1 MALGKLLSLE
11 EAQACLVEAIPM
23 RPTQAIVADRDD
35 PSMDRSA
42 MDGVALRASDGLNPR
57 HLLGALCAGDDPR
70 SFFVDAGQC
79 VQVMTGACIP
89 HGADAVVPLDML
101 QRSREG
107 IVPLS
112 MPEQGQNVRVQGE
125 QARHEDVIIEAGRP
139 LNAARLAL
147 GAQMGMTL
155 PTLDRVAV
163 GVLSMGDELR
173 KRPHPWQIRDSNGP
187 MLASMVQSLGGEAR
201 RLPPLPDER
210 NILRQFLHRLH
221 LPVLLSSG
229 GVSAGQRDL
238 LGSVLEELGGEI
250 LFHGISLKPGKP
262 MLAARLGEM
271 LVLGLPGN
279 PVSAY
284 LNALLFLPLVLARL
298 ERRTLPDPWRKG
310 ELVYDFPNPS
320 DRPLLHPCLREG
332 WRLTP
337 LESHGSADLVSLAKA
352 DACAWIPEGGAK
364 AGEVKYLDLI

>member
-1 MALGKLLSLE
+1 MSLE
-11 EAQACLVEAIPM
+11 EAQACLLEAIPM
-23 RPTQAIVADRDD
+23 RPTQPIIADRDD

-42 MDGVALRASDGLNPR
+42 MDGVALRVSDGLNPR
-57 HLLGALCAGDDPR
+57 QLLGALCAGDDPR
-70 SFFVDAGQC
+70 SFFVDEGQC

-89 HGADAVVPLDML
+89 HGADAVVPLEGL
-101 QRSREG
+101 QRSPEG
-107 IVPLS
+107 VVPLEI
-112 MPEQGQNVRVQGE
+112 PTKGQNIRFQGE
-125 QARHEDVIIEAGRP
+125 QARHGDVLIEAGRP

-147 GAQMGMTL
+147 RAQVGMTL
-155 PTLDRVAV
+155 PSMDRIAV
-163 GVLSMGDELR
+163 GVLSTGDELR

-187 MLASMVQSLGGEAR
+187 MLTSMVQNLGGEAR

-210 NILRQFLHRLH
+210 GILRQFLYRLH

-250 LFHGISLKPGKP
+250 LFHGIRLKPGKP
-262 MLAARLGEM
+262 MLAARLGDM
-271 LVLGLPGN
+271 IVLGLPGN

-310 ELVYDFPNPS
+310 EMSEDFPNPG
-320 DRPLLHPCLREG
+320 DRPLLHPCKREG
-332 WRLTP
+332 WRLSP

-364 AGEVKYLDLI
+364 AGDVKYLDLI